1 MISYV
6 RGQVAQVSSVA
17 AVVDVGGI
25 GLELFCSPTTLATLR
40 PGEIAT
46 VSARM
51 IVREDSLTLYGFSD
65 DDERDVFD
73 VLQTV
78 SGVGPRLGLAILA
91 ALSPDQIRQAVA
103 TEDLV
108 ALTKVPGVGRKGA
121 ARMVLELKDRLGPSS
136 SGHAAS
142 VTAAVGQHAWQPQVH
157 AALIG
162 LGWNV
167 KDAEAAIAGVASD
180 NHDGLDVGTAL
191 RLSLQRL
198 DRG

>member
-6 RGQVAQVSSVA
+6 RGQVAQVTSSA

-25 GLELFCSPTTLATLR
+25 GLELFCSPATLAHLR
-40 PGEIAT
+40 PGELAT

-65 DDERDVFD
+65 EDERDVFD

-121 ARMVLELKDRLGPSS
+121 QRMVLELKDRLGPVSHAHAHATLPSANQSS
-136 SGHAAS
+136 
-142 VTAAVGQHAWQPQVH
+142 WQPQVH

-167 KDAEAAIAGVASD
+167 KDAESAIAGVASD
-180 NHDGLDVGTAL
+180 SDDDLDVGAAL

>member
-6 RGQVAQVSSVA
+6 RGQVAQVNASA
-17 AVVDVGGI
+17 AVIDVGGV
-25 GLELFCSPTTLATLR
+25 GLELYCAPTTLAGLR
-40 PGEIAT
+40 PGEHAM

-91 ALSPDQIRQAVA
+91 VLSPDQIRHAVA

-108 ALTKVPGVGRKGA
+108 SLTKVPGVGRKGA
-121 ARMVLELKDRLGPSS
+121 QRMVLELKDRLGPATTPHPPTT
-136 SGHAAS
+136 SGS
-142 VTAAVGQHAWQPQVH
+142 VGVHSWQPQVH

-167 KDAEAAIAGVASD
+167 KDAEAAIAAVAAD
-180 NHDGLDVGTAL
+180 HADGLDVGAAL
-191 RLSLQRL
+191 RLSLQQL

>member
-1 MISYV
+1 VISYV
-6 RGQVAQVSSVA
+6 RGPVA
-17 AVVDVGGI
+17 AVGASAVVVDVGGI
-25 GLELFCSPTTLATLR
+25 GLELFCSPTTLSRLHV
-40 PGEIAT
+40 GQQAT

-91 ALSPDQIRQAVA
+91 SLTPDQIRLAVA

-108 ALTKVPGVGRKGA
+108 ALTRVPGVGRKGA
-121 ARMVLELKDRLGPSS
+121 QRMVLELKDRLGPAVHVDS
-136 SGHAAS
+136 HVAAAAAS
-142 VTAAVGQHAWQPQVH
+142 QNSWQPQVH

-167 KDAEAAIAGVASD
+167 KDAETAIAAVAADSD
-180 NHDGLDVGTAL
+180 DNLDVGTAL

>member
-6 RGQVAQVSSVA
+6 RGHVAHVGASAV
-17 AVVDVGGI
+17 VVDVGGI
-25 GLELFCSPTTLATLR
+25 GLELFCSPTTLAHLR
-40 PGEIAT
+40 AGEQAT

-91 ALSPDQIRQAVA
+91 VLSPDQIRQAVA

-108 ALTKVPGVGRKGA
+108 ALTRVSGVGRKGA
-121 ARMVLELKDRLGPSS
+121 QRIVLELKDRLGPVTHTQ
-136 SGHAAS
+136 GQALAS
-142 VTAAVGQHAWQPQVH
+142 TTALNAWQPQVH

-167 KDAEAAIAGVASD
+167 KDAEAAIASVATD
-180 NHDGLDVGTAL
+180 AVADLDVATAL